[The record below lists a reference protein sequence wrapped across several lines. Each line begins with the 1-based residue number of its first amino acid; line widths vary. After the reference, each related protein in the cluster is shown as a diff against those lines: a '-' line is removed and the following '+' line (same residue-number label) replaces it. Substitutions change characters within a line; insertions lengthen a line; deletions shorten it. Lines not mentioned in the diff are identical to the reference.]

1 MIKSLVKDI
10 LDDVQTISYKDLEG
24 RLKKYD
30 EVSFDIFDTL
40 IKRNVP
46 KPIDVFQLME
56 ECLGYNDFCKNRVRA
71 EIEARKLSGEV
82 TLKDIYT
89 VMTSYDDDIKEAYK
103 RVEYVASKKMV
114 DKLPDYMKKHY
125 EKLFFPQEDKA
136 YEWRLVKAAD
146 KLSALIK
153 CKQELNSGNQE
164 FKTAYET
171 TKKALHDMNM
181 EEVEVFM
188 QDFLPAYDL
197 TLDELQAK

>member
-1 MIKSLVKDI
+1 MYSFFAMMARMKNIERWALMRNSIQENISEHSLEVAMLAHGLSLIANEKCGKHVDSNEIALMGMYHDANEIITGDMPTPVK
-10 LDDVQTISYKDLEG
+10 Y
-24 RLKKYD
+24 
-30 EVSFDIFDTL
+30 
-40 IKRNVP
+40 
-46 KPIDVFQLME
+46 
-56 ECLGYNDFCKNRVRA
+56 
-71 EIEARKLSGEV
+71 
-82 TLKDIYT
+82 
-89 VMTSYDDDIKEAYK
+89 YDDDN
-103 RVEYVASKKMV
+103 
-114 DKLPDYMKKHY
+114 
-125 EKLFFPQEDKA
+125 KA

>member
-1 MIKSLVKDI
+1 
-10 LDDVQTISYKDLEG
+10 
-24 RLKKYD
+24 
-30 EVSFDIFDTL
+30 
-40 IKRNVP
+40 
-46 KPIDVFQLME
+46 
-56 ECLGYNDFCKNRVRA
+56 
-71 EIEARKLSGEV
+71 
-82 TLKDIYT
+82 
-89 VMTSYDDDIKEAYK
+89 
-103 RVEYVASKKMV
+103 
-114 DKLPDYMKKHY
+114 MKKHY

>member
-1 MIKSLVKDI
+1 MYSFFAMMARMKNIERWALMRNSIQENISEHSLEVAMLAHGLSLIANEKCGKHVDSNEIALMGMYHDANEIITGDMPTPVK
-10 LDDVQTISYKDLEG
+10 Y
-24 RLKKYD
+24 
-30 EVSFDIFDTL
+30 
-40 IKRNVP
+40 
-46 KPIDVFQLME
+46 
-56 ECLGYNDFCKNRVRA
+56 
-71 EIEARKLSGEV
+71 
-82 TLKDIYT
+82 
-89 VMTSYDDDIKEAYK
+89 YDDDIKDILMAAEI
-103 RVEYVASKKMV
+103 EYESNLCVVNK
-114 DKLPDYMKKHY
+114 DMKKHY

>member
-1 MIKSLVKDI
+1 MKSKIVLFFTIIVCFLMQSTVLHLISIGSITPNLLLILCVSMGLMRGRKSGLWTGFFCGLLV
-10 LDDVQTISYKDLEG
+10 DLFYG
-24 RLKKYD
+24 SVFGFYA
-30 EVSFDIFDTL
+30 L
-40 IKRNVP
+40 IYMYVG
-46 KPIDVFQLME
+46 FFS
-56 ECLGYNDFCKNRVRA
+56 GYAFR
-71 EIEARKLSGEV
+71 
-82 TLKDIYT
+82 IY
-89 VMTSYDDDIKEAYK
+89 YDDDIKEAYK

>member
-1 MIKSLVKDI
+1 MYSFFAMMARMKNIERWALMRNSIQENISEHSLEVAMLAHGLSLIANEKFGKHVDSNEIALMGMYHDANEIITGDMPTPVK
-10 LDDVQTISYKDLEG
+10 Y
-24 RLKKYD
+24 
-30 EVSFDIFDTL
+30 
-40 IKRNVP
+40 
-46 KPIDVFQLME
+46 
-56 ECLGYNDFCKNRVRA
+56 
-71 EIEARKLSGEV
+71 
-82 TLKDIYT
+82 
-89 VMTSYDDDIKEAYK
+89 YDDDIKEAYK

-114 DKLPDYMKKHY
+114 DKLPDYMKKH
-125 EKLFFPQEDKA
+125 